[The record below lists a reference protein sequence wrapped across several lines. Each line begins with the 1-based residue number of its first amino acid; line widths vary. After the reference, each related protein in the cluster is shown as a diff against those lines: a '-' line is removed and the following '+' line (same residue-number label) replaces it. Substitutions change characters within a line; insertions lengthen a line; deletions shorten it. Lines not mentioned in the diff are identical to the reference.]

1 MKTLLIG
8 MAAAGLV
15 GVTTARAEQ
24 QSSTTDKSTATTSS
38 PTQTQKPGDS
48 SMSQTPSSSSQTST
62 SPTPSS
68 GTSTTATP
76 SSSGT
81 SSTASASS
89 SGTGTTAS
97 ASSELSG
104 TVKKVD
110 KDKNS
115 LKISSAT
122 GGEQELKLGKSA
134 TITRDGNQAAL
145 DQIKEGDQVRASFDA
160 SGSNVS
166 KIEVTSKAKSDKD
179 SSKVK
184 SDSEK
189 KY

>member
-24 QSSTTDKSTATTSS
+24 QASTTDKSTATTSS

-62 SPTPSS
+62 SPAASS
-68 GTSTTATP
+68 GTGA
-76 SSSGT
+76 
-81 SSTASASS
+81 TASASS
-89 SGTGTTAS
+89 SGTGATAS

-104 TVKKVD
+104 VVKKID
-110 KDKNS
+110 KDKHS
-115 LKISSAT
+115 LKISSST
-122 GGEQELKLGKSA
+122 GSEQELKVADSA
-134 TITRDGNQAAL
+134 TITRDGKQAGL

-160 SGSNVS
+160 SGNQAS
-166 KIEVTSKAKSDKD
+166 KLEV
-179 SSKVK
+179 SSKQKGDK
-184 SDSEK
+184 SEMKTQSKDK
-189 KY
+189 

>member
-62 SPTPSS
+62 SPAPSS
-68 GTSTTATP
+68 GTGAT
-76 SSSGT
+76 S
-81 SSTASASS
+81 SASS

-104 TVKKVD
+104 VVKKVD

-115 LKISSAT
+115 LKISSTT
-122 GGEQELKLGKSA
+122 GGEQELKLAKSA
-134 TITRDGNQAAL
+134 TIMRDGNQAGL

-166 KIEVTSKAKSDKD
+166 KIDVTSKDKVKADDKD
-179 SSKVK
+179 KTGLK
-184 SDSEK
+184 KEK
-189 KY
+189 

>member
-24 QSSTTDKSTATTSS
+24 QASTTDKSTATTSS

-62 SPTPSS
+62 SP
-68 GTSTTATP
+68 
-76 SSSGT
+76 
-81 SSTASASS
+81 ASS
-89 SGTGTTAS
+89 SGTGATAS

-104 TVKKVD
+104 VVKKID
-110 KDKNS
+110 KDKHS
-115 LKISSAT
+115 LKISSST
-122 GGEQELKLGKSA
+122 GSEQELKVADSA
-134 TITRDGNQAAL
+134 TITRDGKQAGL

-166 KIEVTSKAKSDKD
+166 KIEVTSKQKVKADDKD
-179 SSKVK
+179 KTGLNK
-184 SDSEK
+184 EK
-189 KY
+189 

>member
-24 QSSTTDKSTATTSS
+24 QPSTTDKSTATTSS

-62 SPTPSS
+62 TPAPSS
-68 GTSTTATP
+68 GTGA
-76 SSSGT
+76 
-81 SSTASASS
+81 TASASS
-89 SGTGTTAS
+89 SGTGATAS

-104 TVKKVD
+104 VVKKID
-110 KDKNS
+110 KDKHS
-115 LKISSAT
+115 LKISSTT
-122 GGEQELKLGKSA
+122 GGEQELKVADSA
-134 TITRDGNQAAL
+134 TITRDGNQAGL

-166 KIEVTSKAKSDKD
+166 KIEVTSKQKVKTDDKD
-179 SSKVK
+179 KTGLNK
-184 SDSEK
+184 EK
-189 KY
+189 